1 MTHRNTPPI
10 DPETRTELAEWLD
23 NESANTS
30 DAEFGMKLAS
40 LAEEQDMKVEQNA
53 AWFGETGFDQDHP
66 SQRIADISSAF
77 SEATSDTLILLDA
90 LWSKDLTLTNEQWRM
105 GMAAHLDQE
114 AAQIALLLRRASQIV
129 RTLTFEEIGE
139 NPFQPIDDALKAQ
152 RKEQGR

>member
-1 MTHRNTPPI
+1 MMNRNTPPI

-40 LAEEQDMKVEQNA
+40 LAEEQYMKVERDA
-53 AWFGETGFDQDHP
+53 AWFGETGFDTDHP

-77 SEATSDTLILLDA
+77 GEAISDALILLDA
-90 LWSKDLTLTNEQWRM
+90 LWSKDLTLVNEEWRM
-105 GMAAHLDQE
+105 SMATQLDRE
-114 AAQIALLLRRASQIV
+114 AAQIANLLRNASHIV
-129 RTLTFEEIGE
+129 RTLTFEDVGE